1 MRITGEDDLYGRRP
15 ELRERLAHRNP
26 WIDPLSAR
34 QTALLKR
41 LADGDES
48 MRQPLLTTMAGV
60 AAGVQSVG

>member
-1 MRITGEDDLYGRRP
+1 MVISRKFGEPHDFGG
-15 ELRERLAHRNP
+15 E
-26 WIDPLSAR
+26 
-34 QTALLKR
+34 QR